1 MKETLELEIA
11 KLQKVVAQHEEQAK
25 DLRKDLSDAQ
35 RKLTDYNKPKIKS
48 EHLTDI
54 QDAIETAIEEFD
66 FSMGDNYEFEF
77 GIDGD
82 QVYIDRVDFNDESAL
97 AYEIYARVENLFG
110 VADESDD
117 TDSSECS
124 VPSE

>member
-48 EHLTDI
+48 EHLTEI
-54 QDAIETAIEEFD
+54 QDAIEVAIDDFD

-77 GIDGD
+77 AMDGD
-82 QVYIDRVDFNDESAL
+82 QVYVDRVDFNEESAL
-97 AYEIYARVENLFG
+97 AYEIYARIEDLFG

-117 TDSSECS
+117 DDES
-124 VPSE
+124 PSE

>member
-35 RKLTDYNKPKIKS
+35 RKLTDYSKPKIKS
-48 EHLTDI
+48 EHLTEI
-54 QDAIETAIEEFD
+54 QDAIEVAIDDFD
-66 FSMGDNYEFEF
+66 FSMGDNYEVDFAL
-77 GIDGD
+77 DGD
-82 QVYIDRVDFNDESAL
+82 QVYLDRIDFNDESAL

-110 VADESDD
+110 VAEEDEEE
-117 TDSSECS
+117 SSE
-124 VPSE
+124 

>member
-11 KLQKVVAQHEEQAK
+11 KLQKIVEQHEEQAK

-48 EHLTDI
+48 EHLTEI
-54 QDAIETAIEEFD
+54 QDAIEVAIDDFD
-66 FSMGDNYEFEF
+66 FSLADNYEFDF
-77 GIDGD
+77 AMDGD

-97 AYEIYARVENLFG
+97 AYEIYARVEDLFG
-110 VADESDD
+110 VADEDEEE
-117 TDSSECS
+117 SSE
-124 VPSE
+124 